1 MSLRG
6 AAQAKAFG
14 ATWQSRSYAHRTSI
28 GYEIAA
34 LRSQWHKKSISPP
47 PLGPAEW
54 QLSSGLRPPLKKQSR
69 WVGWVTSIKIQHCI

>member
-34 LRSQWHKKSISPP
+34 LRNDIKNQYLRRRSA
-47 PLGPAEW
+47 PAEW
-54 QLSSGLRPPLKKQSR
+54 QL
-69 WVGWVTSIKIQHCI
+69 